1 MSELAQNGCG
11 GDWTG
16 GETRRALRRLMAAT
30 EAADRP
36 TVGAMVDALGRS
48 GHGLVLIMFALP
60 AFIPIPGLPT
70 GLVFGVALMLVA
82 VQMIRRQE
90 SVALPQWIR
99 KQSLPRGPMLLAV
112 QKLETWMQSLER
124 LLRPRLH
131 ALTEGAA
138 ISIVGLLILVMG
150 VTLLLPVPFGN
161 QGPAFAVVVFAF
173 GIMEK
178 DGLAILAGVVLAAVG
193 FAWNV
198 ALVLFGV
205 AITEWLWGLI

>member
-1 MSELAQNGCG
+1 MTNPAH
-11 GDWTG
+11 DAWTG
-16 GETRRALRRLMAAT
+16 GETRKALRRLLSAT
-30 EAADRP
+30 EAAERP

-48 GHGLVLIMFALP
+48 GHGLVLLLLALP
-60 AFIPIPGLPT
+60 SFIPIPGLPT

-82 VQMIRRQE
+82 IQMIRGQQT
-90 SVALPQWIR
+90 VALPAWIR
-99 KQSLPRGPMLLAV
+99 RQPLPRGAMLATV
-112 QKLETWMQSLER
+112 RRLESWMQSLER
-124 LLRPRLH
+124 LLRPRLQ

-138 ISIVGLLILVMG
+138 MTIVGLLILIMG

-178 DGLAILAGVVLAAVG
+178 DGLAIIAGAVLAAIG

-205 AITEWLWGLI
+205 AITEWIWGLF